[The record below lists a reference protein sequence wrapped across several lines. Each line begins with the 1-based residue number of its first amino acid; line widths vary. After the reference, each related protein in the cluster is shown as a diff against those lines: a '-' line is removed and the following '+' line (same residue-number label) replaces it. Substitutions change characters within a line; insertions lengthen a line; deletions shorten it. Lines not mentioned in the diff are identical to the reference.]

1 VTRAVIV
8 GGSLGGV
15 VAAVAL
21 RAQGCE
27 AVVLERSPTPLAGRG
42 AGISLRPIMV
52 ELLRRK
58 GDIDLDRIC
67 TRVVRTRYYGP
78 GGVLRGEAAHDA
90 QFASWDTLHRRLLA
104 ELPQAFY
111 RLGAEAAGIESDG
124 EAVVLRLT
132 DGSAFEADLA
142 VFADGTSSTG
152 RRLLAPGNDPVYAGY
167 VCWRGVVPEAQ
178 MDAAARAL
186 LNDATNIALLEPGY
200 FGTYPI
206 PGPDGSVAPGERLF
220 NWVWYR
226 NVAAGADFTDLMTD
240 SVGVYRF
247 SSVPP
252 GRVRAPF
259 VGKLHQEAERLPPV
273 LRDLVQATEHPF
285 IQTICDIEVP
295 RMAFGRACLIGDAA
309 FGGRPHLGAG
319 TAKAALDAC
328 ALADALVAHA
338 GDPLAALSAWEPRRL
353 AVGRAFVADNHRLGE
368 QFQFSEGPV
377 PISPAL
383 RPGWSESATA

>member
-1 VTRAVIV
+1 MTVRAAVV

-21 RAQGCE
+21 RAAGFE

-52 ELLRRK
+52 ELLQRK

-78 GGVLRGEAAHDA
+78 GGTLRGEAVHDA
-90 QFASWDTLHRRLLA
+90 RFTSWDTLHRRLLA
-104 ELPQAFY
+104 EAPAEAY
-111 RLGAEAAGIESDG
+111 RFGAEVVGVESDR
-124 EAVVLRLT
+124 AVLQLA
-132 DGSAFEADLA
+132 DGSAALADLV

-152 RRLLAPGNDPVYAGY
+152 RRLLAPASEPVYAGY
-167 VCWRGVVPEAQ
+167 VCWRGVVPEMA

-186 LNDATNIALLEPGY
+186 LDDATNIVLLEPGY
-200 FGTYPI
+200 FGAYPI
-206 PGPDGSVAPGERLF
+206 PGPDGSVAPGERLY

-226 NVAAGADFTDLMTD
+226 NVAPGADFTELMTD
-240 SVGVYRF
+240 SDGVYRF

-252 GRVRAPF
+252 GRVRAPH
-259 VGKLHQEAERLPPV
+259 VAGLHAEAARLPPV
-273 LRDLVQATEHPF
+273 LRDLVRATERPF
-285 IQTICDIEVP
+285 IQTICDVEVP
-295 RMAFGRACLIGDAA
+295 RMVFGRACLIGDAA

-328 ALADALVAHA
+328 TLADAIGDHA
-338 GDPLAALSAWEPRRL
+338 GDIPAALAEWEPRQV
-353 AVGRAFVADNHRLGE
+353 AVGRAFVADNRRLGE
-368 QFQFSEGPV
+368 QFQFSAAPV
-377 PISPAL
+377 PITPAL
-383 RPGWSESATA
+383 RPGWAG